1 MVKCAF
7 QFIVQAVLD
16 WKKKKKDQQI
26 TYGKG
31 FESHLENSRNKIML
45 KCVFPKNMQPI
56 KRASLA
62 IGKFELRDLPQ
73 KAIKQIVLY
82 IEELKINCK
91 IVIFY

>member
-1 MVKCAF
+1 MHFNLLYRLFLTEKR
-7 QFIVQAVLD
+7 
-16 WKKKKKDQQI
+16 KKKDQQI